1 MCGPAVSLFMRLHLI
16 LFGVAVVASATGC
29 RGRSRGAAS
38 EDVKGVGF
46 ELPGAAHVQRGA
58 LVTTPPGREEAFLV
72 FVAGR
77 APAWVDA
84 CLSEA
89 GGQAPRFG
97 FATRDKGALEKLKPE
112 IGGSARE
119 RCLAARAVASEVS
132 ALPDRTE
139 VRVQLALK

>member
-1 MCGPAVSLFMRLHLI
+1 MRLHLI
-16 LFGVAVVASATGC
+16 LLGVAVAASAATGC
-29 RGRSRGAAS
+29 RGRSRGAAR

-58 LVTTPPGREEAFLV
+58 ILTTPPGREEAFLV
-72 FVAGR
+72 FVAGQ

-97 FATRDKGALEKLKPE
+97 FGTGEKGALEKLTPE

-119 RCLAARAVASEVS
+119 RCLAAQAVASVVS
-132 ALPDRTE
+132 ALPDRTQ